1 VIEVNRKLVVS
12 VVVPAHNEAE
22 NISTVLRAARAAREV
37 DEIIVVDDGSRD
49 DTTVVARREGAVV
62 VRHERNRGKGAA
74 MRTGRDRA
82 KGDVLIFLDG
92 DLRNVTPSKIRRIA
106 APFRKGCDFVKTR
119 FDRRG
124 GRVTRLTAQ
133 PLLGHFF
140 PEIDAGFDQPLSGQ
154 IGISK
159 RLVSRL
165 DLENDS
171 GVDIG
176 LLIDACETGAEV
188 KEVYFGRLEHDE
200 RELKDLESSARAV
213 SRTILDRAHRYGKV
227 ERAMEE
233 IVGEAS

>member
-1 VIEVNRKLVVS
+1 VIEVNQKLVVS
-12 VVVPAHNEAE
+12 VIVPAHNEAE
-22 NISTVLRAARAAREV
+22 NISTVLQAAHAAQEV
-37 DEIIVVDDGSRD
+37 DEIIVVDDGSQD
-49 DTTVVARREGAVV
+49 DTGAVARRAEVTV
-62 VRHERNRGKGAA
+62 VRHEENRGKGAA

-82 KGDVLIFLDG
+82 RGDVLVFLDA
-92 DLRNVTPSKIRRIA
+92 DLKNVTPSRIRRIMG
-106 APFRKGCDFVKTR
+106 PFRKGCDFVKTR

-140 PEIDAGFDQPLSGQ
+140 PDIGERFEQPLSGQ
-154 IGISK
+154 IGITK
-159 RLVSRL
+159 RLMGRL
-165 DLENDS
+165 DVEEDS

-176 LLIDACETGAEV
+176 LLIDACEKGAVV

-200 RELKDLESSARAV
+200 RDLKDLEASARAV

-227 ERAMEE
+227 ERAIGE